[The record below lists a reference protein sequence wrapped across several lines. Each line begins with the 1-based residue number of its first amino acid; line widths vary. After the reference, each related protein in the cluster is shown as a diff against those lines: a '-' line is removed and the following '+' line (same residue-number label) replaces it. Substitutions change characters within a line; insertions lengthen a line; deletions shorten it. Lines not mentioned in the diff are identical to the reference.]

1 MILIRLGL
9 LLFSS
14 LAMGRFQT
22 SQTLDRVK
30 DVESIQ
36 RAIEENTLDDA
47 HRRAL
52 KLGCQNHAT
61 LTYAALSKG
70 QKQAILQVFGNGC
83 GEQRS
88 VFVFEQ
94 RAGFWTL
101 VSDLRLS
108 SHYDEQPTVTFPSLT
123 DSDTQDVMVEH
134 QIVDWGTGFGQKNI
148 TIFKWNG
155 NHFEVI
161 LDEPEWV
168 HISVPST
175 SSSGRRENYEL
186 EQRSTFEPQN
196 AEAPGG
202 KQLTERQTIKQK
214 NKEIIRTRNWIWDP
228 TTRHFRCFE
237 AASQK

>member
-1 MILIRLGL
+1 MILTRLAL

-14 LAMGRFQT
+14 LAISSPQT
-22 SQTLDRVK
+22 SQSLDRVK

-36 RAIEENTLDDA
+36 RAIEENTLDDVY
-47 HRRAL
+47 RRAL

-88 VFVFEQ
+88 IFVFEQ
-94 RAGFWTL
+94 RGGFWTL

-123 DSDTQDVMVEH
+123 DSDTQDIMVEH

-148 TIFKWNG
+148 MIFKWNE
-155 NHFEVI
+155 NHFEVV

-175 SSSGRRENYEL
+175 SNSGRRENYDL
-186 EQRSTFEPQN
+186 EQRSTFEPKDS
-196 AEAPGG
+196 EASGV
-202 KQLTERQTIKQK
+202 KQLTERQTVRQK

-228 TTRHFRCFE
+228 TIKRFRCFE
-237 AASQK
+237 AVA